1 MQMPR
6 MDDARRVTSD
16 VDLLGAWAP
25 VSGFGVLAINAFVI
39 HSREPVLV
47 DTGLAVLRSQFLA
60 ALERAIDPAALRWI
74 WITHADPDHVG
85 NLEAVLQR
93 APQARVV
100 TSFQGMGK
108 LRLPMA
114 AERLLLLNPGQR
126 LDVGDRELLAVV
138 PPTCDAPETTA
149 LFDTLGGSLFSADC
163 FGAVLPAPVADAA
176 QIGMAVLRHGTEL
189 WDSMNAPWLARLDAA
204 ALSGSLDQIRQL
216 SATTILGSHL
226 PPARA
231 MTECLLQG
239 VAEAAEA
246 PHFVGP
252 DQKALETMFADV
264 QPLAA

>member
-16 VDLLGAWAP
+16 VDLLGAWVP
-25 VSGFGVLAINAFVI
+25 VSGYGVLAINAFVI
-39 HSREPVLV
+39 HAREPVLV
-47 DTGLAVLRSQFLA
+47 DTGLAAVRSQFLA
-60 ALERAIDPAALRWI
+60 ALERAIDPASLRWI
-74 WITHADPDHVG
+74 WSTHADPDHVG

-93 APQARVV
+93 APQARLV
-100 TSFQGMGK
+100 TSFHGMGK
-108 LRLPMA
+108 IRSTAP
-114 AERLLLLNPGQR
+114 ERLFPLNPGQR

-138 PPTCDAPETTA
+138 PPTCDAPETTG
-149 LFDTLGGSLFSADC
+149 LFDTRERSLFSADC

-176 QIGMAVLRHGTEL
+176 QIGTAVLRHGTEL
-189 WDSMNAPWLARLDAA
+189 WANANAPWPAYSDPE
-204 ALSGSLDQIRQL
+204 ALSGSLDAIRQL

-231 MTECLLQG
+231 MTERLLQG

-246 PHFVGP
+246 PHFLGP
-252 DQKALETMFADV
+252 DPKALETMFTNA